1 MEPSPMEQRF
11 SKDVLVKIVYVSQA
25 LFHAGIHFAETTI
38 EANKIPGLLM
48 WIQPTD
54 SVYYEVTNK
63 TGTMFRGQ
71 INVANIKNV
80 VLF

>member
-1 MEPSPMEQRF
+1 MGQVSQRF
-11 SKDVLVKIVYVSQA
+11 SKDVPVKIVYVSQV
-25 LFHAGIHFAETTI
+25 LFHAGIHFAETTV

-63 TGTMFRGQ
+63 MGTVFKGQ

-80 VLF
+80 VFF